1 MTTRRSTATLPVDVR
16 VGDDTQATGAL
27 LVEAVLDALPT
38 PTVLLAS
45 DGTVLLTNSVWR
57 EAAHVLDDERF
68 RVGLGG
74 DYFAMARLVRNDGAT
89 ESMLDAV
96 RALSRGEMQQ
106 VSADYA
112 LPNPAGTRWYH
123 LQASRV
129 DQVGHVVVTHT
140 DITAR
145 VEAEHAALW
154 RARHD
159 PLTDLPNRAR
169 LHELIDAELQRPG
182 RSAVTVLFLD
192 VDGFK
197 EVNDSL
203 GHEVGD
209 DLLRQVSER
218 LAGRT
223 RAHDTVGRLG
233 GDEFVVLCP
242 DCDTDGAEALAQR
255 FQTSFDRPF
264 DLGGRVA
271 RLTASIGVATAAEG
285 DTGVRSA
292 DLVRDADLAMYA
304 AKAAGRN
311 GVRTFS
317 NELRSAAQRGVLVAA
332 ELAEAIETDQ
342 LVLHYQPVLFL
353 SSGEI
358 GGVEAL
364 VRWRHPERGLVPPL
378 EFIPVAEQYGLI
390 APLTRWV
397 LETAARQTAEWA
409 RAGLTLV
416 TGVNISASHF
426 TTGKLVDDVAAALA
440 AAGLPPEQLILEL
453 TETSVAEDPQQAAA
467 QFAALRIS
475 GVEVAIDD
483 FGSGYSTLSQ
493 LVSLPAGVLKI
504 DRSLVSGL
512 DARSGQ
518 AAAAVAAVVGLGKAC
533 GMRTLAEGVET
544 ARQLEM
550 AVELGCTFA
559 QGYFIARP
567 MPAEDFFAWMATKPT
582 AGPPQRPR
590 VQSGPLLHAGR

>member
-1 MTTRRSTATLPVDVR
+1 
-16 VGDDTQATGAL
+16 
-27 LVEAVLDALPT
+27 
-38 PTVLLAS
+38 
-45 DGTVLLTNSVWR
+45 
-57 EAAHVLDDERF
+57 
-68 RVGLGG
+68 
-74 DYFAMARLVRNDGAT
+74 
-89 ESMLDAV
+89 
-96 RALSRGEMQQ
+96 
-106 VSADYA
+106 
-112 LPNPAGTRWYH
+112 
-123 LQASRV
+123 
-129 DQVGHVVVTHT
+129 
-140 DITAR
+140 
-145 VEAEHAALW
+145 
-154 RARHD
+154 
-159 PLTDLPNRAR
+159 
-169 LHELIDAELQRPG
+169 
-182 RSAVTVLFLD
+182 
-192 VDGFK
+192 
-197 EVNDSL
+197 
-203 GHEVGD
+203 
-209 DLLRQVSER
+209 
-218 LAGRT
+218 
-223 RAHDTVGRLG
+223 
-233 GDEFVVLCP
+233 
-242 DCDTDGAEALAQR
+242 
-255 FQTSFDRPF
+255 
-264 DLGGRVA
+264 
-271 RLTASIGVATAAEG
+271 
-285 DTGVRSA
+285 
-292 DLVRDADLAMYA
+292 
-304 AKAAGRN
+304 KAAGRN

-317 NELRSAAQRGVLVAA
+317 NELRSAAQRGLLVAA

-378 EFIPVAEQYGLI
+378 EFIPVAEQHGLI

-426 TTGKLVDDVAAALA
+426 TTGTLVDDVAAALA

-559 QGYFIARP
+559 QGYLIARP

-582 AGPPQRPR
+582 AGPQRPR